1 MTNIIALVDGSTY
14 SESVCDHAAWLAERL
29 EASIEITHV
38 LGRRHTEST
47 PQNLS
52 GNITLGA
59 RSSLLAELTAL
70 DEQRNKLSQKRGRAI
85 LDDAKARIDAKG
97 SATITTTLRIED
109 IVDTVTNSKA
119 DIVLLGKRG
128 EAADF
133 AKLHLGSNL
142 ERIARASHQP
152 LFVASRAFR
161 PIKSFLI
168 AYDGGT
174 SSLKAVDYVARSP
187 LFRGLDCTLLTVGA
201 LSPEVQKQQDN
212 ALAILAA
219 GGIKAQADIVP
230 GQADTV
236 ISNIVDSESIDLL
249 VMGAYGHSRI
259 RNLIIGSTTSTM
271 LRLCKIPV
279 MMFR

>member
-1 MTNIIALVDGSTY
+1 MTNIIALVDGSLY
-14 SESVCDHAAWLAERL
+14 SESVCDHAAWLAEKL
-29 EASIEITHV
+29 DSSIELTHI
-38 LGRRHTEST
+38 LGRRHTDST

-70 DEQRNKLSQKRGRAI
+70 DEQRNKLAQKRGRAI
-85 LDDAKARIDAKG
+85 LEDAMARIQAVCP
-97 SATITTTLRIED
+97 APVTTTLRIED
-109 IVDTVTNSKA
+109 IVDTITKSDA

-133 AKLHLGSNL
+133 AKMHLGSNL

-152 LFVASRAFR
+152 LFIASRAFR
-161 PIKSFLI
+161 SPKRFLI

-187 LFRGLDCTLLTVGA
+187 LFHGMECNLLTVGA
-201 LSPEVQKQQDN
+201 LTPEAQKRQDD
-212 ALAILAA
+212 ALAILTA
-219 GGIKAQADIVP
+219 GGIKAHADIVP

-236 ISNIVDSESIDLL
+236 ISNYVDSEGIDLL

-259 RNLIIGSTTSTM
+259 RSLIIGSTTSTM

>member
-70 DEQRNKLSQKRGRAI
+70 DEQRNKLAQKRARAI
-85 LDDAKARIDAKG
+85 LDDAKALIDSKG

-128 EAADF
+128 EASDF

-142 ERIARASHQP
+142 ERIAGQP
-152 LFVASRAFR
+152 PAPFCC
-161 PIKSFLI
+161 
-168 AYDGGT
+168 
-174 SSLKAVDYVARSP
+174 VARLP
-187 LFRGLDCTLLTVGA
+187 PDQTL
-201 LSPEVQKQQDN
+201 PD
-212 ALAILAA
+212 
-219 GGIKAQADIVP
+219 
-230 GQADTV
+230 
-236 ISNIVDSESIDLL
+236 
-249 VMGAYGHSRI
+249 
-259 RNLIIGSTTSTM
+259 
-271 LRLCKIPV
+271 RL
-279 MMFR
+279 

>member
-1 MTNIIALVDGSTY
+1 M
-14 SESVCDHAAWLAERL
+14 
-29 EASIEITHV
+29 
-38 LGRRHTEST
+38 
-47 PQNLS
+47 
-52 GNITLGA
+52 
-59 RSSLLAELTAL
+59 
-70 DEQRNKLSQKRGRAI
+70 
-85 LDDAKARIDAKG
+85 
-97 SATITTTLRIED
+97 
-109 IVDTVTNSKA
+109 
-119 DIVLLGKRG
+119 
-128 EAADF
+128 
-133 AKLHLGSNL
+133 
-142 ERIARASHQP
+142 
-152 LFVASRAFR
+152 ASRAFR
-161 PIKSFLI
+161 PIKRFLI

-201 LSPEVQKQQDN
+201 VSPQAQKQQDD

-259 RNLIIGSTTSTM
+259 RTLIIGSTTSTM